1 MGSTGTGGV
10 HVEDGGRRWVMWG
23 QIDFAVTHAVKARL
37 AATIDGP
44 PKTVDL
50 TAVTF
55 RDSSGLHLL
64 LMTVTEESRP
74 RLLGVPPQVLE
85 ILEFSHALDLVEI
98 VGPDEVPPPDEPAGA
113 LAG

>member
-1 MGSTGTGGV
+1 
-10 HVEDGGRRWVMWG
+10 MWG

-37 AATIDGP
+37 AATIDGR

-50 TAVTF
+50 SAVTF
-55 RDSSGLHLL
+55 MDSSGLHLL
-64 LMTVTEESRP
+64 LMKVTEESRP

-113 LAG
+113 QAV

>member
-37 AATIDGP
+37 AATIDGR

-50 TAVTF
+50 SAVTF
-55 RDSSGLHLL
+55 MDSSGLHLL
-64 LMTVTEESRP
+64 LMKVTEESRP

-85 ILEFSHALDLVEI
+85 ILEFSHALDAAASG
-98 VGPDEVPPPDEPAGA
+98 GPPQRRPPD
-113 LAG
+113 